1 MDKHLE
7 LANRAYEV
15 VIASLT
21 PLEAWGFYLTDSAF
35 DREPELRNRLTT
47 LWICSVL
54 DVMEAE
60 LRFLPEIKRE
70 AEQNGFVILADN
82 CIQLQKYCTL
92 AGEFLDQ
99 FTREEQIF
107 LMDIRNQWVHGYY
120 AARHRNIIKVKVV
133 TNGKLEVESLDIE
146 DFRHIVRSF
155 YEDGKTLDQALAPI
169 REKALDRSQRYWA
182 ALSAFQKHRDRI
194 YEILRTDQTLQIT
207 V

>member
-1 MDKHLE
+1 MDKRLE

-21 PLEAWGFYLTDSAF
+21 PLEAWGFFLTDSAF
-35 DREPELRNRLTT
+35 DGEPELRNRLTT
-47 LWICSVL
+47 LWICSVF

-70 AEQNGFVILADN
+70 AKESGFATLAHN

-92 AGEFLDQ
+92 AGEFLDR

-107 LMDIRNQWVHGYY
+107 LMDTRNQWVHGYY
-120 AARHRNIIKVKVV
+120 AARHRNTIKVKIVA
-133 TNGKLEVESLDIE
+133 NGRLEVESLDIE
-146 DFRHIVRSF
+146 DYRLIIRSF

-169 REKALDRSQRYWA
+169 RDKALDRSQRYWE
-182 ALSAFQKHRDRI
+182 ALSAFQKHKDRI